1 MDGWRDGRQGFIG
14 TLADVRNRLDKDRQM
29 ETHTYIYT
37 YIQLYIPTHRHI
49 YIYSQ
54 IDELTD

>member
-37 YIQLYIPTHRHI
+37 HTYSYTHLHTDIHTYIVK
-49 YIYSQ
+49 
-54 IDELTD
+54 